1 MPWYGDQFVYTRGYI
16 QAIIENYYLLLEEAK
31 HNPFGN
37 AAVLVYDIGIA
48 LASTTLTKKQWQA
61 LELRMQDF
69 TEFEIGAILGVTQ
82 QAVSRTLYRGLAPVC
97 KYFEK
102 KGCENP

>member
-48 LASTTLTKKQWQA
+48 LASTTLTKRQWQA

-69 TEFEIGAILGVTQ
+69 TEFEIGAILGVTRDSARDRLRGASQ
-82 QAVSRTLYRGLAPVC
+82 KVYRILGESTPQ
-97 KYFEK
+97 
-102 KGCENP
+102 NP